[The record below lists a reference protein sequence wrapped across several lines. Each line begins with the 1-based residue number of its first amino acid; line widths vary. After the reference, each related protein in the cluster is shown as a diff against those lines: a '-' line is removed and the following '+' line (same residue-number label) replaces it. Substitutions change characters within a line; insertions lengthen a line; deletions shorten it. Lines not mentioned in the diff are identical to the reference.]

1 MFAKVQLFSEII
13 IRLNK
18 IISHHRNNTRMRTRI
33 SSRVN
38 NVFHR
43 EPPQNH
49 REPPQKCPTAW
60 DKYVEPPQNH
70 GEAPQNRREHSNY
83 MGDAS
88 LFH

>member
-43 EPPQNH
+43 EPPQ
-49 REPPQKCPTAW
+49 KCPTAW